1 VQAFRVFMSRRSALD
16 LSVECQRASA
26 GPGAPS
32 LGLSPQ
38 PVFAPHLATRE
49 SHVARTNPPA
59 SFCAPQASADA
70 LGGEG
75 AIDIIAARNPALGRR
90 GPGGRPERATRG

>member
-49 SHVARTNPPA
+49 SHVARTNPPE

-70 LGGEG
+70 LGGGGRYRYNCGEESG
-75 AIDIIAARNPALGRR
+75 AGAARAWGQ
-90 GPGGRPERATRG
+90 A